1 MTASGITG
9 STGLIG
15 REIIKNKLGKF
26 KKFTGDLKKNDVY
39 KWIKENKFDT
49 FSFG

>member
-26 KKFTGDLKKNDVY
+26 KNLQE
-39 KWIKENKFDT
+39 I
-49 FSFG
+49 

>member
-26 KKFTGDLKKNDVY
+26 KKFTGDLKKMMCTNGL
-39 KWIKENKFDT
+39 KKINLIL